1 MSIKLTDTQL
11 VMLSTA
17 AQREDRCLVASPKL
31 KGGAALK
38 VANKLIS
45 VGFVEEI
52 EAQAPAPTWR
62 RDTETGQAYALK
74 LTAAGTKAIGLDEG
88 AKSENAHNESG
99 ALENHGQAAD
109 SSKVEAR
116 DASEPMEPAPAGP
129 SAPRGGSK
137 LAQVIELL
145 QRDHGATIDELIA
158 ATGWLAHTTRAALTG
173 LRKRG
178 YAVSIYRS
186 DKERRSFYRITA
198 EGDAGSAAGPVE
210 EPADFPTSRKPA
222 QRLSKPRAYRAA

>member
-11 VMLSTA
+11 IILSAA

-45 VGFVEEI
+45 AGFVEEI
-52 EAQAPAPTWR
+52 KAEAPATIWR
-62 RDTETGQAYALK
+62 RDNEAGQTYALM
-74 LTAAGTKAIGLDEG
+74 LTAAGAKMIGIDEVVE
-88 AKSENAHNESG
+88 SESG
-99 ALENHGQAAD
+99 ALKDRDQKAVSPKARLM
-109 SSKVEAR
+109 EAPQPR
-116 DASEPMEPAPAGP
+116 EPALAGP
-129 SAPRGGSK
+129 SAPRASSK
-137 LAQVIELL
+137 LARVIELI

-178 YAVSIYRS
+178 FAVAINRE
-186 DKERRSFYRITA
+186 DEERGSFYRIKA
-198 EGDAGSAAGPVE
+198 AAGDGPIALPVE
-210 EPADFPTSRKPA
+210 QQPDLPTSRKPA
-222 QRLSKPRAYRAA
+222 ERLSKPRVRRAA